1 MNIVSALGD
10 KDRSLDAINKTV
22 SYQKKYKDAIDNSVA
37 NTTEYD
43 DQNIDLKKTEKYSP
57 EIILEDADT
66 VSSALAHRNDGTIC
80 IHNFSSYI
88 NPGGGFIRGTLA
100 QEEAICHESTL
111 YNVLRKCNSFY
122 DYNRKH
128 MNRGLYLDRAL
139 YSHSVYLIG
148 KDDDTLPVDVLT
160 CAAPNR
166 SVAKRF
172 GVSDYQNRNVFYQ
185 RIKFCFHIVAQE
197 KPDVFITGA
206 YGCGVF
212 GQDPKY
218 CCTVMKLLSTL
229 LPVKKLIFAIP
240 NGSNGNYEAFK
251 KELEI

>member
-1 MNIVSALGD
+1 MNIVSALGN
-10 KDRSLDAINKTV
+10 KDISLDAINKTV
-22 SYQKKYKDAIDNSVA
+22 SYQKKYKDAIDNSVVL
-37 NTTEYD
+37 TTEYD
-43 DQNIDLKKTEKYSP
+43 DQNIEFGKSEKYSP
-57 EIILEDADT
+57 EIILEDVDT

-80 IHNFSSYI
+80 IHNFSSYT

-148 KDDDTLPVDVLT
+148 KDDDTLSVDVLT
-160 CAAPNR
+160 CAAPNH

-172 GVSDYQNRNVFYQ
+172 GVTEHQNSNVFYN
-185 RIKFCFHIVAQE
+185 RIKFCFQVIAQE

-218 CCTVMKLLSTL
+218 CCAVMKSLSTL

-240 NGSNGNYEAFK
+240 NEGNGNYEAFK
-251 KELEI
+251 KALGK